1 MPEYHPP
8 FNASNDQPTDL
19 LWANRVYYQS
29 QASQIFNEI
38 ALGGAPNYIDMGRN
52 STLYGKMSPQ
62 GFLALPQEK
71 FMNYALG
78 ANKAAALPWVYDG
91 IMDLQAYLN
100 RGIAHGRT
108 ALNEI
113 FGGFEIVQGYESPYG
128 KYIEHAMRILAA
140 FNKILGA
147 RTKKIITSF
156 PAYAQEFVAFLER
169 GATPFTFASYYSS
182 HRASAFSTGLIMS
195 FGDLN
200 ANNDFYKNR
209 YFEDPEFGK
218 YVQAAANFGF
228 RIDLNAPWRVVADLK
243 SAPMAKY
250 MLQHNLSSFEQAFSR
265 FYTPAVEYE
274 VVSMI
279 TLLVLAYER
288 YQERRQYGV
297 SHSYCIKTSTRF
309 KHMQTTEV
317 VKAISR
323 MIFIEEYSTQQF
335 FAEYSVFEIFSLL
348 ESLKHAEK
356 ENLDIG
362 AHRIFKR
369 RFDKA
374 LRRTD
379 FSSAMLSLTQFYNG
393 ILPDFQ
399 R

>member
-1 MPEYHPP
+1 MPQYDPP
-8 FNASNDQPTDL
+8 FVASSDQPTGA
-19 LWANRVYYQS
+19 LWAARVYYQV
-29 QASQIFNEI
+29 QASTIFNEI
-38 ALGGAPNYIDMGRN
+38 ALGGPPNYIDMWRE
-52 STLYGKMSPQ
+52 STLYGKMSPE
-62 GFLALPQEK
+62 GFLVLPEER

-113 FGGFEIVQGYESPYG
+113 FGGFEIVQGYESPYR
-128 KYIEHAMRILAA
+128 KYIEHAMRILTA

-156 PAYAQEFVAFLER
+156 PEYAQEFAAFLER
-169 GATPFTFASYYSS
+169 GDTPFTFASYYSS
-182 HRASAFSTGLIMS
+182 HRASAFSTGLVMS
-195 FGDLN
+195 FGNIN

-250 MLQHNLSSFEQAFSR
+250 MLQHNIPNFQSAFPR

-274 VVSMI
+274 LVSMI
-279 TLLVLAYER
+279 TLLMLAYER
-288 YQERRQYGV
+288 YQEQRQYGV
-297 SHSYCIKTSTRF
+297 SQSYCIKTSTRF
-309 KHMQTTEV
+309 KNMQTTEV

-323 MIFIEEYSTQQF
+323 MIFIEEYSTNQF
-335 FAEYSVFEIFSLL
+335 FAEHSVSEIFSLL
-348 ESLKHAEK
+348 ESLKRAEK
-356 ENLDIG
+356 ENLDIA
-362 AHRIFKR
+362 AHRVFKR
-369 RFDKA
+369 RFTKA
-374 LRRTD
+374 LKRKNFAD
-379 FSSAMLSLTQFYNG
+379 AALKLTQFYNG
-393 ILPDFQ
+393 ILPNSQ